1 MPLPTQQ
8 AHGFCK
14 RIIPCLD
21 VDSNGRTVKGIQFQ
35 GLRDIGDPI
44 AMAVEYERQGADELV
59 FLDISASHEG
69 RDTMA
74 SLVKNIARE
83 LSIPFTV
90 GGGISSLDQVIELLA
105 NGADKVSINSAA
117 VRNPNLISEI
127 ATHCGSQCC
136 VLAIDARRAIQPV
149 EGRASW
155 DVLIKGGREKTGLD
169 ALNWAKQAVALGAG
183 EILLTSF
190 DRDGTGDGFDNALNR
205 QLSEALPIPI
215 IASGGASG
223 PESFIH
229 AFEDGLADA
238 ALAATIFHDGHWHI
252 EALKRHLAEHGVPV
266 RL

>member
-1 MPLPTQQ
+1 M
-8 AHGFCK
+8 AFGFCK

-21 VDSNGRTVKGIQFQ
+21 VDSHGRTVKGIQFQ
-35 GLRDIGDPI
+35 GLRDIGDPVE
-44 AMAVEYERQGADELV
+44 MAVAYERQGADELV

-69 RDTMA
+69 RDTLA
-74 SLVKNIARE
+74 DLVSRIARE

-90 GGGISSLDQVIELLA
+90 GGGISSLEQVVDLLA
-105 NGADKVSINSAA
+105 RGADKVSVNSAA
-117 VRNPNLISEI
+117 VRNPGLIQEI
-127 ATHCGSQCC
+127 ASHCGSQCC
-136 VLAIDARRAIQPV
+136 VLAVDARRVEQFDPLQPQ
-149 EGRASW
+149 W
-155 DVLIKGGREKTGLD
+155 DVLVKGGRERTGLE
-169 ALNWAKQAVALGAG
+169 ALAWAQQAVALGAG

-205 QLSEALPIPI
+205 RLSETLPVPV

-229 AFEDGLADA
+229 AFNEGQADA

-252 EALKRHLAEHGVPV
+252 QDLKHELARQGIAV